1 MSSNK
6 VKTIFNTNNRDHI
19 NTKMFLD
26 ENGNVGTAR
35 FDTFNKNHKF
45 LENHTVKQT
54 SFFWVPEE
62 IDLSKDRG
70 DFMSLSP
77 GEQHIFTSNLKR
89 QIILDSVQGRAPGLT
104 FMRVTSSPGLE
115 SFIETWQ
122 YFESIHSRSYSTI
135 IRAIYTDPSTV
146 FDQMMD
152 IKEITDC
159 VEDVSKYYQDCYD
172 KITLWEAQQLTGQDL
187 GVTLYDVKRAI
198 WLALMSVNILE
209 GVRFYVSFACSWSF
223 AEQAQVKMA
232 GNASIIKL
240 ICRD

>member
-1 MSSNK
+1 MKKELN
-6 VKTIFNTNNRDHI
+6 TIFNTENRDHV

-26 ENGNVGTAR
+26 ESGNVGTAR

-45 LENHTVKQT
+45 LDTHSSRQT

-62 IDLSKDRG
+62 IDLSKDRA
-70 DFMSLSP
+70 DFASLTP

-89 QIILDSVQGRAPGLT
+89 QIVLDSVQGRAPGMT
-104 FMRVTSSPGLE
+104 FLRVASSPALE
-115 SFIETWQ
+115 NFVETWQ
-122 YFESIHSRSYSTI
+122 YFESIHSKSYTWI
-135 IRAIYTDPSTV
+135 IRNSFSDPSVV
-146 FDQMMD
+146 FDQMLD
-152 IKEITDC
+152 IQEITDC
-159 VEDVSKYYQDCYD
+159 VEDISKYYQDAYN

-187 GVTLYDVKRAI
+187 GVKLYDVKRAL

-223 AEQAQVKMA
+223 AEQAKAKMV